1 MVKPDLRIRDINQG
15 SINHSPKQLLFAA
28 DDKSGKSVASS
39 IALHFH
45 SDLLKFAHGG
55 QRIWDN
61 HPVTKRK

>member
-1 MVKPDLRIRDINQG
+1 MVKPDLRIRGINQG
-15 SINHSPKQLLFAA
+15 STNHSPKQLLFVA

-39 IALHFH
+39 IVPHFD